1 VGVKKSGHQI
11 FIFLICDFLFIME
24 HKHRYHERNQQTH
37 DDIKELGHEAIKG
50 VVTVGSVAITENL
63 MGSMLG
69 AFPKP

>member
-1 VGVKKSGHQI
+1 
-11 FIFLICDFLFIME
+11 ME